1 MNKPCSPI
9 FYLRETHRESKATLG
24 KRKMV
29 PEEQAFKDAGVARGR
44 HSFSKKA
51 RRSQVYSVTLPKR
64 K

>member
-1 MNKPCSPI
+1 
-9 FYLRETHRESKATLG
+9 
-24 KRKMV
+24 MV

-51 RRSQVYSVTLPKR
+51 RRSQVYAVTLPKR